1 MVYYLIKLIF
11 SAIIIVIIS
20 ELSKKSSF
28 LGGLFAS
35 IPLISF
41 FALFW
46 IYFDTKDIYKI
57 VNLSYSIFWL
67 VIPSLGLFLILP
79 GLLKYGLNFYSSI
92 FIAIILT
99 MFLYWIMLIIL
110 SYFGIK
116 L

>member
-1 MVYYLIKLIF
+1 MTLIKLIF
-11 SAIIIVIIS
+11 SAIIIVVIS
-20 ELSKKSSF
+20 ELPKKSSF

-35 IPLISF
+35 IPLISLL
-41 FALFW
+41 ALFW

-79 GLLKYGLNFYSSI
+79 SLLKYGLNFYLSI

>member
-28 LGGLFAS
+28 LGRLFAS
-35 IPLISF
+35 IPLISLL
-41 FALFW
+41 ALFW

-79 GLLKYGLNFYSSI
+79 SLLKYGLNFYLSI